1 MNLAIFRNEYAIRGL
16 FWVLL
21 IGFLLLNLAHKAVL
35 SGSYAPDLG
44 GFERNVIWGIQ
55 QIMDGQPLYR
65 NPDSAPF
72 SLIQY
77 MPLYYYLMAFLGKIF
92 GVPSGDAHAVY
103 SLCRSFNLLI
113 SILICG
119 GIFVLLRKPFR
130 ISLFTAFGF
139 SVFAFL
145 ILDSFTIS
153 GRPDMLKTFFFIL
166 QVLLLASGAIA
177 RLRYKIPVSLLL
189 SLLCFLCKQ
198 DGITAFG
205 ILPLA
210 FLAGREWKN
219 FMIYCVAAC
228 ALLAATL
235 FTLQLIFAGNF
246 FSNAIGALQN
256 GISISWFMSVF
267 SGFFVR
273 YAILFAPAI
282 ILALEF
288 FEEKNRRFRIL
299 ASAFVLSFFPPVLAA
314 LKYGSG
320 PNYFQEAFLI
330 SCILLAIGA
339 KAASI
344 KGIFR
349 YRENALMLVL
359 LVYVLFTGMAAL
371 NWVTGV
377 FLNQEA
383 NLQRVYQKD
392 FEFSKNLRN
401 RFASANCML
410 LTDRQWEDNLS
421 TLLADRIINP
431 NRDVS
436 AQVFTG
442 KKGNALHGLKSFV
455 KQSPNLILI
464 TRKGQNPAFDGLDF
478 SAYKPGMVLGA
489 YQLWQQ

>member
-1 MNLAIFRNEYAIRGL
+1 
-16 FWVLL
+16 LL

-35 SGSYAPDLG
+35 TGSYAPDLG

-55 QIMDGQPLYR
+55 QIMDDHPLYR

-77 MPLYYYLMAFLGKIF
+77 MPLYYYLMAFLGKIL
-92 GVPSGDAHAVY
+92 GIHSSDAHAVY
-103 SLCRSFNLLI
+103 SLCRSFNFLI
-113 SILICG
+113 SILLCG
-119 GIFVLLRKPFR
+119 GIFVLLRKYFR
-130 ISLFTAFGF
+130 ISLFASFGF
-139 SVFAFL
+139 SAFAFL
-145 ILDSFTIS
+145 ILESYTIS
-153 GRPDMLKTFFFIL
+153 GRPDMLKTFFFIF
-166 QVLLLASGAIA
+166 QVLLLASGAIV
-177 RLRYKIPVSLLL
+177 RLRHLIPVSLIL
-189 SLLCFLCKQ
+189 SVLCFLCKQ

-219 FMIYCVAAC
+219 FLVYGIAAC
-228 ALLAATL
+228 ALLASTL
-235 FTLQLIFAGNF
+235 FALQLVFAGNF
-246 FSNAIGALQN
+246 FSNAIGALHN
-256 GISISWFMSVF
+256 GISFSWFISVF

-273 YAILFAPAI
+273 YAILFAPSL
-282 ILALEF
+282 ILSLEF
-288 FEEKNRRFRIL
+288 FEEKNLQFRIL
-299 ASAFVLSFFPPVLAA
+299 ASAFILSFFPPVLAA

-320 PNYFQEAFLI
+320 PNYFQEAFLL
-330 SCILLAIGA
+330 SCMLLAIGA

-349 YRENALMLVL
+349 YRENALLLVL
-359 LVYVLFTGMAAL
+359 LVYFLFTGMAAL

-392 FEFSKNLRN
+392 LEFSSNLRN
-401 RFASANCML
+401 RFENANFML

-442 KKGNALHGLKSFV
+442 KKGDALHGLKSFV

-464 TRKGQNPAFDGLDF
+464 TRNGNKPSFDGLDLSDF
-478 SAYKPGMVLGA
+478 RPGLVMGA
-489 YQLWQQ
+489 YQLWEK